1 MTRLSRRCAHDIR
14 AVDRAATRIE
24 EQNAILDRE
33 LAREP
38 RPEEQ
43 MRHLRHATGLITR
56 WANDGVQA
64 YRRASGAIKAE
75 TERDDS
81 DDAELQRTTAEL
93 QRARSRMLE
102 ALAVAGRQYP
112 WADAGAPAPEV
123 PALDSS
129 DGDLAPGAERT

>member
-38 RPEEQ
+38 RPDEQ
-43 MRHLRHATGLITR
+43 LRHLRHATGLITR

-64 YRRASGAIKAE
+64 YRRASQAIKAE
-75 TERDDS
+75 TERDDA

-93 QRARSRMLE
+93 QRARSRMLA
-102 ALAVAGRQYP
+102 ALEVAGKQYP
-112 WADAGAPAPEV
+112 WADAGAEAPEV
-123 PALDSS
+123 PGLDSG
-129 DGDLAPGAERT
+129 DGDAAPEPDRT